1 SVSLVIVEA
10 DSPLALPRNCPSA
23 GTKSPDESPCR
34 YSSGNTSPIVGVLR
48 AHGGKI
54 DDEPLPLTGIR
65 VDTPVVDP
73 RCRDVHRA
81 GARGHRPRLVAAVA
95 HHQPMTLLVTNVSEL
110 GDVRLDLRP
119 QGLGQHPPRTLSDDL
134 VDYRRR
140 SRPRRTRTIAVS
152 RIRNYSEHRVVP
164 SRPALS
170 RRSCLEP
177 FIGHP
182 GRYAPSQADPQ
193 ISSIARSPPTSTATF
208 TTLSWTQS

>member
-1 SVSLVIVEA
+1 
-10 DSPLALPRNCPSA
+10 
-23 GTKSPDESPCR
+23 
-34 YSSGNTSPIVGVLR
+34 
-48 AHGGKI
+48 
-54 DDEPLPLTGIR
+54 
-65 VDTPVVDP
+65 
-73 RCRDVHRA
+73 
-81 GARGHRPRLVAAVA
+81 

-193 ISSIARSPPTSTATF
+193 ISSIARPTPWSAIDRPSP
-208 TTLSWTQS
+208 LSP

>member
-1 SVSLVIVEA
+1 
-10 DSPLALPRNCPSA
+10 
-23 GTKSPDESPCR
+23 
-34 YSSGNTSPIVGVLR
+34 
-48 AHGGKI
+48 
-54 DDEPLPLTGIR
+54 
-65 VDTPVVDP
+65 
-73 RCRDVHRA
+73 
-81 GARGHRPRLVAAVA
+81 

-170 RRSCLEP
+170 
-177 FIGHP
+177 
-182 GRYAPSQADPQ
+182 APVLLGTFH
-193 ISSIARSPPTSTATF
+193 RSPGKVRPIPSRSTDFKHCSHASQPTPMPYWDCRQRRPKTRSPLPTAGKCELFTPTSEPHH
-208 TTLSWTQS
+208 SRRVRRPMSN